1 VFPWEHRDRASNA
14 AQDLKGKA
22 KEAAGKLT
30 GDKDLENEGRSDQ
43 AKSAV
48 KDVGEKVKDA
58 AAKVKEVISGN

>member
-1 VFPWEHRDRASNA
+1 MGTRDKASND

-30 GDKDLENEGRSDQ
+30 GHKDLENEGRSDQ

-58 AAKVKEVISGN
+58 ATKVKEAITGD